1 MTARNYLAH
10 DCATSGFTGRGLT
23 GRGLNVR
30 GLTGCGLF
38 GCAVHKLPR
47 PAS

>member
-10 DCATSGFTGRGLT
+10 DCGTSGLT
-23 GRGLNVR
+23 GR
-30 GLTGCGLF
+30 GLTGCGLI

>member
-23 GRGLNVR
+23 GC
-30 GLTGCGLF
+30 GLTGCD
-38 GCAVHKLPR
+38 VHKLPR
-47 PAS
+47 RAN

>member
-10 DCATSGFTGRGLT
+10 DCDTSGFTGRGLT
-23 GRGLNVR
+23 GC
-30 GLTGCGLF
+30 GLTGCD
-38 GCAVHKLPR
+38 VHKLPR

>member
-10 DCATSGFTGRGLT
+10 DCATSSFTGRGLT
-23 GRGLNVR
+23 GRGL
-30 GLTGCGLF
+30 TGCGLI

>member
-23 GRGLNVR
+23 GRGL
-30 GLTGCGLF
+30 TGCGLT

>member
-10 DCATSGFTGRGLT
+10 DCATSGFMG
-23 GRGLNVR
+23 R
-30 GLTGCGLF
+30 GLTGCGLT
-38 GCAVHKLPR
+38 GCDVHKLPR

>member
-23 GRGLNVR
+23 GRGL
-30 GLTGCGLF
+30 TGCGLI
-38 GCAVHKLPR
+38 GCDVHKLPR

>member
-23 GRGLNVR
+23 GRGL
-30 GLTGCGLF
+30 TGCGLI
-38 GCAVHKLPR
+38 GCGVHKLPR

>member
-23 GRGLNVR
+23 GRGL
-30 GLTGCGLF
+30 TGSD
-38 GCAVHKLPR
+38 VHKLPR

>member
-10 DCATSGFTGRGLT
+10 DCATSGFTGHGLT
-23 GRGLNVR
+23 GYGLTGY
-30 GLTGCGLF
+30 GLTGCG
-38 GCAVHKLPR
+38 VHKLPR

>member
-23 GRGLNVR
+23 GCGLI
-30 GLTGCGLF
+30 GCG
-38 GCAVHKLPR
+38 VHKLPR

>member
-23 GRGLNVR
+23 GYGLI
-30 GLTGCGLF
+30 

>member
-10 DCATSGFTGRGLT
+10 DCDTSGFTGRGLT
-23 GRGLNVR
+23 GRGLTGC
-30 GLTGCGLF
+30 GLTGCD
-38 GCAVHKLPR
+38 VHKLPR

>member
-10 DCATSGFTGRGLT
+10 DCGTSGLT
-23 GRGLNVR
+23 GRGFTGC
-30 GLTGCGLF
+30 GLTGCG
-38 GCAVHKLPR
+38 VHKLPR

>member
-23 GRGLNVR
+23 GRGL
-30 GLTGCGLF
+30 TGCGLI

>member
-23 GRGLNVR
+23 GRD
-30 GLTGCGLF
+30 LTGCD
-38 GCAVHKLPR
+38 VHKLPR

>member
-23 GRGLNVR
+23 GRGL
-30 GLTGCGLF
+30 TGCGLI

-47 PAS
+47 PAR

>member
-10 DCATSGFTGRGLT
+10 DCDTSGFTGRGLI
-23 GRGLNVR
+23 GC
-30 GLTGCGLF
+30 GLTGCG
-38 GCAVHKLPR
+38 VHKLPR

>member
-10 DCATSGFTGRGLT
+10 DCDTSGFTGRGLT
-23 GRGLNVR
+23 GRGL
-30 GLTGCGLF
+30 TGCD
-38 GCAVHKLPR
+38 VHKLPR

>member
-10 DCATSGFTGRGLT
+10 DCATSGFRGRGLT
-23 GRGLNVR
+23 GRGWA
-30 GLTGCGLF
+30 GGD
-38 GCAVHKLPR
+38 VHKLPR

>member
-10 DCATSGFTGRGLT
+10 DCGTSGLT
-23 GRGLNVR
+23 GR
-30 GLTGCGLF
+30 GLTGCGLT
-38 GCAVHKLPR
+38 GCGVHKLPR

>member
-10 DCATSGFTGRGLT
+10 DCGTSDFTGRGLT
-23 GRGLNVR
+23 GY
-30 GLTGCGLF
+30 GLTGCG
-38 GCAVHKLPR
+38 VHKLPR

>member
-23 GRGLNVR
+23 GRGLTGF
-30 GLTGCGLF
+30 GLI

>member
-10 DCATSGFTGRGLT
+10 DCATSGLT
-23 GRGLNVR
+23 GR
-30 GLTGCGLF
+30 GLTGCGLT
-38 GCAVHKLPR
+38 GCDVHKLPR

>member
-10 DCATSGFTGRGLT
+10 DCDTSGFTGRGLT
-23 GRGLNVR
+23 GRD
-30 GLTGCGLF
+30 LTGCD
-38 GCAVHKLPR
+38 VHKLPR

>member
-23 GRGLNVR
+23 GC
-30 GLTGCGLF
+30 GLTGCGLT

-47 PAS
+47 SAS

>member
-23 GRGLNVR
+23 GC
-30 GLTGCGLF
+30 GLTGCGLT

>member
-10 DCATSGFTGRGLT
+10 DCGTSGLTGRGLT
-23 GRGLNVR
+23 GY
-30 GLTGCGLF
+30 GLTGCG
-38 GCAVHKLPR
+38 VHKLPR

>member
-23 GRGLNVR
+23 GC
-30 GLTGCGLF
+30 GLTGCD
-38 GCAVHKLPR
+38 VHKLPR

>member
-10 DCATSGFTGRGLT
+10 DCGTSGLTGRGLT
-23 GRGLNVR
+23 GRGLTGC
-30 GLTGCGLF
+30 GLTGCD
-38 GCAVHKLPR
+38 VHKLPR

>member
-23 GRGLNVR
+23 GY
-30 GLTGCGLF
+30 GLTGCG
-38 GCAVHKLPR
+38 VHKLPR

>member
-23 GRGLNVR
+23 GRGL
-30 GLTGCGLF
+30 TGCGLI
-38 GCAVHKLPR
+38 GCGVHKLTR

>member
-10 DCATSGFTGRGLT
+10 DCGTSGLT
-23 GRGLNVR
+23 GR
-30 GLTGCGLF
+30 GLTGCGLTGCGLTGCGLI

>member
-23 GRGLNVR
+23 GRGLTGC
-30 GLTGCGLF
+30 GLTGCGF
-38 GCAVHKLPR
+38 YKLLR
-47 PAS
+47 PAN

>member
-10 DCATSGFTGRGLT
+10 DCATSGFTGRGLI
-23 GRGLNVR
+23 GR
-30 GLTGCGLF
+30 GLTGCGLI

>member
-23 GRGLNVR
+23 GRGL
-30 GLTGCGLF
+30 TGCDF
-38 GCAVHKLPR
+38 HKLPR